1 MTNLDSFEETNNQF
15 LKELSELLAKYNAC
29 ISFSVGEGS
38 DTHGLYNEKMIISR
52 QPDPNSWEDIDIKVV
67 DGWVIDSSDFN

>member
-1 MTNLDSFEETNNQF
+1 MTNLEEENNQF
-15 LKELSELLAKYNAC
+15 LKELGELLAKYNAG

-38 DTHGLYNEKMIISR
+38 DIHGLYNEKMIISR
-52 QPDPNSWEDIDIKVV
+52 QPDPNSWKDIDIKVV